1 MSRAKQYILVA
12 LVGFAFLLTGFG
24 GLQDILGLQGLYM
37 SKEHAWNDGKMIMLL
52 AILVAIVMK

>member
-12 LVGFAFLLTGFG
+12 LVVLSFLLTGFG